1 MLNRSGRSRFVKAL
15 VAHGNCRQPCC
26 ARFFDPGCLRVF
38 HVVSR
43 DRSDS
48 LNVVELPRYD
58 EFSLNVGLG
67 VMSYEE
73 AAEEAWNLYNSCV
86 EGQC

>member
-1 MLNRSGRSRFVKAL
+1 MWCHETV
-15 VAHGNCRQPCC
+15 QT
-26 ARFFDPGCLRVF
+26 
-38 HVVSR
+38 
-43 DRSDS
+43 
-48 LNVVELPRYD
+48 

>member
-1 MLNRSGRSRFVKAL
+1 MATAGSL
-15 VAHGNCRQPCC
+15 VAQ
-26 ARFFDPGCLRVF
+26 D
-38 HVVSR
+38 SSIR
-43 DRSDS
+43 DAYECSMWCHET
-48 LNVVELPRYD
+48 VQT

-73 AAEEAWNLYNSCV
+73 AAEEAWDLYNSCV